1 MLDLKAGEH
10 RTQDT
15 PPQLIAPERE
25 VEEER
30 KELPRNEKEDGLADD
45 AEADDDAVHR
55 LD

>member
-25 VEEER
+25 RLKKRGKSCRGMR
-30 KELPRNEKEDGLADD
+30 KKMG
-45 AEADDDAVHR
+45 
-55 LD
+55 